1 MSENLITKL
10 ITYLPSKVLTSL
22 FGPDLQEM
30 EADGRLERLTKIRP
44 RGVQELRKAI
54 YKWRNDHD
62 HKNDHNDLVHVQR
75 LIDTE
80 YTLRLI
86 VQQETFFLEERG
98 TLQKEMTG
106 LLTARVFTPVSTEM
120 IGELHQQLEVNAEDL
135 YVLNQRYCTFHAY
148 WCQQESKLS
157 DGILRR
163 ALRGRWADM
172 NWYFDGYLRRKCVE
186 QGGCCG
192 RACRCCEKL
201 RSFHRMK
208 GALGHCTP
216 TCGCC
221 RVYHHD
227 TDPSNYFVGE
237 TLEPAEV
244 NLLDEKKVDGVKER
258 MIKAYLWG

>member
-10 ITYLPSKVLTSL
+10 ITYLPSKLLTSL
-22 FGPDLQEM
+22 FGPELQEM
-30 EADGRLERLTKIRP
+30 EADGRLERLTKIRS

-98 TLQKEMTG
+98 ALQKEMTE

-135 YVLNQRYCTFHAY
+135 YVLNQAVLHVPRLLVPAGARVIGQNSPSRTPG
-148 WCQQESKLS
+148 SP
-157 DGILRR
+157 
-163 ALRGRWADM
+163 
-172 NWYFDGYLRRKCVE
+172 
-186 QGGCCG
+186 GG
-192 RACRCCEKL
+192 
-201 RSFHRMK
+201 
-208 GALGHCTP
+208 
-216 TCGCC
+216 
-221 RVYHHD
+221 
-227 TDPSNYFVGE
+227 
-237 TLEPAEV
+237 
-244 NLLDEKKVDGVKER
+244 
-258 MIKAYLWG
+258 